1 MGKKPIL
8 FALLTMLCA
17 VCNAQTENIKK
28 LQQQLPLIHD
38 SLRYVDALNRL
49 GMLLYEE
56 NADSTLYYTEKA
68 RAIADRLVYLRGMAD
83 AANNLGIVYDIKGNL
98 QLAMRY
104 YNDARMRYLALHDSA
119 NVVQTLINIAM
130 VYQEMGNDQKA
141 ILHYKQAVDKGRMLR
156 QDSIMSLVYYDYVL
170 QYPDSI
176 HKDSI
181 QIYIDRARKIGL
193 KYNDSRL
200 LLAVDQLIARNYIK
214 NNEADKGITLLKQ
227 TLSKTLAYN
236 LYYLS
241 LDLLTNL
248 GDFYAPTDSAMA
260 VKYYLQGLEIT
271 REKNYIIYTEHFTRI
286 LYNFYTAKNDN
297 AAAFNYSKQLVAL
310 HDEQQKMSSNSGVDY
325 IEYALKD
332 QQLNSAR
339 TQSKYQML
347 FLFLAVLLC
356 IMTFIIIIILWRS
369 RKRSQKI
376 AQALRVQ
383 FEQSESTMEAL
394 ELMNKDY
401 ARVIKI
407 VAHDLRNPIGA
418 INTITAMLQPDET
431 LTAETRELV
440 DLVQVSSKNCLE
452 LINELLETD
461 LDQQQNLKK
470 EKVNLNELL
479 EQCTRLLSFM
489 AQDKEQE
496 VILNSNA
503 PEVISADYEKLWRV
517 MNNLIIN
524 AIKFSPIGASIE
536 VKVFEKDKQ
545 VIIAVEDNGIGIPDT
560 LKDQVFNMFTNAQRP
575 GTAGE
580 KSFGLGLS
588 ICRQIMEKHNGKIWF
603 ESNGLNGTT
612 FYISLPLAEKDI
624 VTDLSQKIGVPLS

>member
-1 MGKKPIL
+1 MGKKLIL

-17 VCNAQTENIKK
+17 VCDAQTENIKK
-28 LQQQLPLIHD
+28 LQQQLPFIHD

-68 RAIADRLVYLRGMAD
+68 RAIADRLTYPRGMAD

-104 YNDARMRYLALHDSA
+104 YNDARIRYLALHDSA

-141 ILHYKQAVDKGRMLR
+141 ILHYKQAVDQGRMLR

-181 QIYIDRARKIGL
+181 HVYIERARKIGL
-193 KYNDSRL
+193 KYKDSRL

-214 NNEADKGITLLKQ
+214 NNEEQKGIALLKQ

-260 VKYYLQGLEIT
+260 VNYYLQGLEIT
-271 REKNYIIYTEHFTRI
+271 RKKNYIIYTEHFTRI
-286 LYNFYTAKNDN
+286 LYNFYSAKNDN

-394 ELMNKDY
+394 EVMNKDY

-418 INTITAMLQPDET
+418 INAITAMLQPDET
-431 LTAETRELV
+431 LTAETRELI

-489 AQDKEQE
+489 AQDKDQE

-503 PEVISADYEKLWRV
+503 PDVIHADYEKLWRV

-524 AIKFSPIGASIE
+524 AIKFSPAGSEIHIDAGQLNNE
-536 VKVFEKDKQ
+536 VV
-545 VIIAVEDNGIGIPDT
+545 IAVTDTGMGIPANLQNKIFDP
-560 LKDQVFNMFTNAQRP
+560 FTSARRQ
-575 GTAGE
+575 GTHNE
-580 KSFGLGLS
+580 QPIGLGLYIS
-588 ICRQIMEKHNGKIWF
+588 KQIIEAHHGKIWF
-603 ESNGLNGTT
+603 ESDAGKGTV
-612 FYISLPLAEKDI
+612 FYISLPMDK
-624 VTDLSQKIGVPLS
+624 

>member
-8 FALLTMLCA
+8 FALLIMLCA

-38 SLRYVDALNRL
+38 SLHYVDALNRL

-68 RAIADRLVYLRGMAD
+68 RAIADRLAYPRGMAD

-193 KYNDSRL
+193 KYKDSRL
-200 LLAVDQLIARNYIK
+200 LLAVDQLIARNYIR

-524 AIKFSPIGASIE
+524 AIKFSPAGSDIYIDAGQLNNE
-536 VKVFEKDKQ
+536 VV
-545 VIIAVEDNGIGIPDT
+545 IAVTDTGMGIPTSLQNQIFDP
-560 LKDQVFNMFTNAQRP
+560 FTSARRQ
-575 GTAGE
+575 GTHNE
-580 KSFGLGLS
+580 QPIGLGLYIS
-588 ICRQIMEKHNGKIWF
+588 KQIIDAHHGKIWF
-603 ESNGLNGTT
+603 ESDAGKGTV
-612 FYISLPLAEKDI
+612 FYVSLPMDNSAVIK
-624 VTDLSQKIGVPLS
+624 

>member
-8 FALLTMLCA
+8 CALLIMLCA
-17 VCNAQTENIKK
+17 VCDAQTENIRK
-28 LQQQLPLIHD
+28 LQQQLPFIHD

-49 GMLLYEE
+49 GMLSYEE
-56 NADSTLYYTEKA
+56 NVDTTLFYTEKA
-68 RAIADRLVYLRGMAD
+68 RAIADRLVYPRGMAD
-83 AANNLGIVYDIKGNL
+83 AANNLGIVYDMKGNL

-104 YNDARMRYLALHDSA
+104 YNDARIRYLALHDSA

-141 ILHYKQAVDKGRMLR
+141 ILHYKQAVDQGRQLR

-176 HKDSI
+176 PKDSV
-181 QIYIDRARKIGL
+181 QVYIDRARKIGL
-193 KYNDSRL
+193 KYKDSRL

-214 NNEADKGITLLKQ
+214 NNEQAKGIALLKQ

-260 VKYYLQGLEIT
+260 VNYYLQGLEIT
-271 REKNYIIYTEHFTRI
+271 RKKNYIIYTEHFTRI
-286 LYNFYTAKNDN
+286 LYNFYSAKNDN

-431 LTAETRELV
+431 LTAETRELIE
-440 DLVQVSSKNCLE
+440 LVQVSSKNCLE

-489 AQDKEQE
+489 ALDKDQE

-503 PEVISADYEKLWRV
+503 PDVIHADYEKLWRV

-524 AIKFSPIGASIE
+524 AIKFSPTGSEIHIDAGQLNNE
-536 VKVFEKDKQ
+536 VV
-545 VIIAVEDNGIGIPDT
+545 IAVTDTGMGIPANLQNKIFDP
-560 LKDQVFNMFTNAQRP
+560 FTSARRQ
-575 GTAGE
+575 GTHNE
-580 KSFGLGLS
+580 QPIGLGLYIS
-588 ICRQIMEKHNGKIWF
+588 KQIIEAHHGKIWF
-603 ESNGLNGTT
+603 ESDAGKGTV
-612 FYISLPLAEKDI
+612 FYVSLPMD
-624 VTDLSQKIGVPLS
+624 